1 MVSLEAVR
9 ENNASLKD
17 YGPDLVAV
25 FGTLPTTISDR
36 WPALRLL
43 TLAR

>member
-17 YGPDLVAV
+17 YGPNLVAV
-25 FGTLPTTISDR
+25 FGTFPISISDG
-36 WPALRLL
+36 W
-43 TLAR
+43 LAYTC